1 MAQYEVTLRDYW
13 RILRRRKGIV
23 VFTAFLLGFFSFVLA
38 TIWQPIPIY
47 TAVAKVQLISGQQS
61 LANLYL
67 EAYGAGGGGDDL
79 ETQMSVITSFP
90 LLKLVVKALDIP
102 AETEDDTARV
112 IIGLQNSLDID
123 QEGYAKILLIKTDH
137 NDPEQAANIVN
148 VVSQVF
154 KEYSDEQKNQQS
166 DQHLSFVNRQM
177 LEAKDSLRVAEEA
190 ARRYREDNDI
200 VSIDAEAS
208 MMLGQITQAGRDI
221 TRIEQVLN
229 VIGGMIREI
238 EIDQELSPRTLQ
250 GVNRAQVGD
259 SFIAFAQQLN
269 TLRLDRDA
277 LLVQFTENHP
287 AVRQLQ
293 AKIDLM
299 VENMANELRQ
309 RDLTMRGDLEGIEKQ
324 LDELRADYS
333 NLPARGLALGRY
345 ERAVY
350 LRQEIVEA
358 LAGEFE
364 QARIRAAD
372 RVETAKVLQKALVPT
387 FPNNPHSP
395 VQRAVMGMIL
405 GLVLGVVFAVVA
417 ETLDTSIGTIEDV
430 QEYTDAKVVGVI
442 PFIRAESVEASMKR
456 RGHVIESE
464 RMLQRMAQLV
474 AYFDPQSTLA
484 ETYRT
489 LRTNIEFVTVEKGDK
504 TILVTSSTSGEG
516 KSTVMANLAMTMT
529 QLGKRTLLVDCDL
542 RKPTVA
548 RMFGLDKEPGLAE
561 VIVGNYE
568 WREVIRTVTDIV
580 TGGMGMEDLMQTQ
593 GISNLH
599 IITSGAI
606 PPNPAELLNSG
617 KMVEFIAEVKDVYDI
632 VLFDAPPILHV
643 TDAAILG
650 KHIDGVLMIYK
661 AGDIPRTSLKR
672 SVNLLNSVGIHLLGI
687 VLNGIRAEI
696 SADYYDFGYN
706 SYYAY
711 GAEEEPELTWLEKAQ
726 DYVFNWR
733 SHGEE
738 DDDEDD
744 EDNEDNEREGSIGGG
759 ESQDREDDY
768 DEDEGADEDE
778 DYIAGLDPGQED
790 DEHVGAEN
798 HADSGRLNRLVGTVL
813 FFCAILGLG
822 WQSGYLQRPLGV
834 VPVFSSYNR
843 IGVVDG
849 SAAAAIGGE
858 ELLAVVSEVPLDG
871 EETILDTRAAQASVE
886 RVPQPLGKV
895 DQPASFAPTQAPVA
909 QPQITGKALP
919 YTLRISSYGADS
931 KWAVPNLNKLRQA
944 GQMAFLVP
952 RSGPESML
960 RLLSGSFAD
969 WDAAYQEG
977 RRLRDATLT
986 NDIAPAYLPYAAELG
1001 RFASQQETLLFLQE
1015 LGEKARFCYVQG
1027 LDGGGQRVLAGA
1039 FETREEAVAIATMFG
1054 RENRAPVVR
1063 R

>member
-23 VFTAFLLGFFSFVLA
+23 VFTGFLLGFFSFVLA

-47 TAVAKVQLISGQQS
+47 SAAAKVQLISGQQS
-61 LANLYL
+61 IANYL
-67 EAYGAGGGGDDL
+67 EAYGGGGGGDDL

-90 LLKLVVKALDIP
+90 LLKRVITALEQP
-102 AETEDDTARV
+102 AATEDDTAYA
-112 IIGLQNSLDID
+112 IIDLQNRLDID
-123 QEGYAKILLIKTDH
+123 QEGYAKVLLIKIDDT
-137 NDPEQAANIVN
+137 DPERAAKIVN
-148 VVSQVF
+148 TVSEVF
-154 KEYSDEQKNQQS
+154 KKYSDEQKNQQA
-166 DQHLSFVNRQM
+166 DEHLRFVNRQFM
-177 LEAKDSLRVAEEA
+177 EAKDSLRVAEEDS
-190 ARRYREDNDI
+190 RRYREDNNI

-208 MMLGQITQAGRDI
+208 MMLGQITQGGRDK
-221 TRIEQVLN
+221 TRLEQVLN
-229 VIGGMIREI
+229 VIDGMIREI
-238 EIDQELSPRTLQ
+238 EQERELSQRTLQ
-250 GVNRAQVGD
+250 GVSRDQVGD
-259 SFIAFAQQLN
+259 TFMVFAQQLN
-269 TLRLDRDA
+269 ALRLDRDA

-293 AKIDLM
+293 AKISLM

-309 RDLTMRGDLEGIEKQ
+309 RQQTQRGDLIGIEKR
-324 LDELRADYS
+324 LEKSRADYGD
-333 NLPARGLALGRY
+333 LPARGLELGRR
-345 ERAVY
+345 EREVY

-358 LAGEFE
+358 LGTEYE
-364 QARIRAAD
+364 QARVRAAD
-372 RVETAKVLQKALVPT
+372 RVETARVLQKALVPT
-387 FPNNPHSP
+387 SPNNPHSP
-395 VQRAVMGMIL
+395 VQRAVMGLVL
-405 GLVLGVVFAVVA
+405 GLVLGVVFAVIA

-474 AYFDPQSTLA
+474 TYFDPQSTLA

-561 VIVGNYE
+561 VIVGNYQ

-580 TGGMGMEDLMQTQ
+580 TGGMGMENLMQTQ

-606 PPNPAELLNSG
+606 PPNPAELLNSK
-617 KMVEFIAEVKDVYDI
+617 KMTDFIAEVKEVYDI

-672 SVNLLNSVGIHLLGI
+672 SVNLLNSVGVHLLGI

-696 SADYYDFGYN
+696 SADYYDFGYS

-711 GAEEEPELTWLEKAQ
+711 GSEQEPELTWLEKAQ
-726 DYVFNWR
+726 DYIFNWR
-733 SHGEE
+733 SRGDDDDD
-738 DDDEDD
+738 DDDEDHEGRIGGVEKKEAVDDFDGDD
-744 EDNEDNEREGSIGGG
+744 EDY
-759 ESQDREDDY
+759 DRD
-768 DEDEGADEDE
+768 ADED
-778 DYIAGLDPGQED
+778 YVAGLDPGE
-790 DEHVGAEN
+790 EEEERGRERAGVGAG
-798 HADSGRLNRLVGTVL
+798 HLGRLAATALL
-813 FFCAILGLG
+813 FCAVLGLT
-822 WQSGYLQRPLGV
+822 WQSGYLQLPLGL
-834 VPVFSSYNR
+834 VPVFYSYNR
-843 IGVVDG
+843 LGIIAENAASADVEEPLVATEIKPEEGGVP
-849 SAAAAIGGE
+849 ALE
-858 ELLAVVSEVPLDG
+858 QQLA
-871 EETILDTRAAQASVE
+871 QVE
-886 RVPQPLGKV
+886 RGARISAKI
-895 DQPASFAPTQAPVA
+895 DQPASFAPPRAPGI
-909 QPQITGKALP
+909 QPQIAAKAQP
-919 YTLRISSYGADS
+919 YTLRISSYGTDS
-931 KWAVPNLNKLRQA
+931 KWAVPNLNTLRQA

-952 RSGPESML
+952 GSEQEPML
-960 RLLSGSFAD
+960 RLLSGSFAN

-977 RRLRDATLT
+977 RKLRDAGLAS
-986 NDIAPAYLPYAAELG
+986 DIAPAYLPFTAELG
-1001 RFASQQETLLFLQE
+1001 RFSQQRETLQFLQE
-1015 LGEKARFCYVQG
+1015 LGEKARFCYVQP
-1027 LDGGGQRVLAGA
+1027 LAEGGQRVLAGA
-1039 FETREEAVAIATMFG
+1039 FETQEEAAAAITAMVGSGKGAQVA
-1054 RENRAPVVR
+1054 R

>member
-47 TAVAKVQLISGQQS
+47 TAAAKVQLISGQQS
-61 LANLYL
+61 IANMYL
-67 EAYGAGGGGDDL
+67 EAYGGGGGGDDL

-90 LLKLVVKALDIP
+90 LLKRVVRALNIP

-112 IIGLQNSLDID
+112 IINLQNSLDID
-123 QEGYAKILLIKTDH
+123 QEGYAKILLIKIDDT
-137 NDPEQAANIVN
+137 DPEAAANIVN

-154 KEYSDEQKNQQS
+154 KEYSDEQKNQQA
-166 DQHLSFVNRQM
+166 DEHLRFVNRQLM
-177 LEAKDSLRVAEEA
+177 EAKDSLRVAEEA
-190 ARRYREDNDI
+190 SRRYREDNNI

-208 MMLGQITQAGRDI
+208 MMLGQITQAGRDK
-221 TRIEQVLN
+221 TRLEQVLK
-229 VIGGMIREI
+229 VVDSMIREI
-238 EIDQELSPRTLQ
+238 EREKELSQRTLQ
-250 GVNRAQVGD
+250 GVSRDQVGD
-259 SFIAFAQQLN
+259 TFMVFAQQLN
-269 TLRLDRDA
+269 ALRLERDA
-277 LLVQFTENHP
+277 QLVQFTENHP

-293 AKIDLM
+293 ARISLM

-309 RDLTMRGDLEGIEKQ
+309 RQQTLRGDLQGVEKQ
-324 LDELRADYS
+324 LEKLRADYS
-333 NLPARGLALGRY
+333 NLPARGLALGRK
-345 ERAVY
+345 EREVY

-358 LAGEFE
+358 LAGEYE

-395 VQRAVMGMIL
+395 VQRAVMGMVL
-405 GLVLGVVFAVVA
+405 GLVLGVVFAVIA

-442 PFIRAESVEASMKR
+442 PFIRAESVEASMER

-474 AYFDPQSTLA
+474 TYFDPQSTLA

-561 VIVGNYE
+561 VIVGNYK

-580 TGGMGMEDLMQTQ
+580 TGGMGMENLMQTQ

-617 KMVEFIAEVKDVYDI
+617 KMVEFIAEIKEVYDI

-650 KHIDGVLMIYK
+650 KHVDGVLMIYK

-672 SVNLLNSVGIHLLGI
+672 SVNLLNSVGVHLLGI

-696 SADYYDFGYN
+696 SADYYDFGYS

-711 GAEEEPELTWLEKAQ
+711 GQEEEPELTWLEKAQ
-726 DYVFNWR
+726 DYIFNWR
-733 SHGEE
+733 SRGG
-738 DDDEDD
+738 DDYEDD
-744 EDNEDNEREGSIGGG
+744 ED
-759 ESQDREDDY
+759 EDDY
-768 DEDEGADEDE
+768 EGRIGGAERDKTAGDFDRDEDYDEDEDE
-778 DYIAGLDPGQED
+778 DYIARLDPGED
-790 DEHVGAEN
+790 EDKEAKEQGSAG
-798 HADSGRLNRLVGTVL
+798 SKRLGQLAGTAL
-813 FFCAILGLG
+813 LFCAFLGLT
-822 WQSGYLQRPLGV
+822 WQSGYVQLPLGLVPVFYSYNRLGV
-834 VPVFSSYNR
+834 VGTEAASAE
-843 IGVVDG
+843 IGEPLVALEVEQ
-849 SAAAAIGGE
+849 E
-858 ELLAVVSEVPLDG
+858 EDRTP
-871 EETILDTRAAQASVE
+871 
-886 RVPQPLGKV
+886 VPQQ
-895 DQPASFAPTQAPVA
+895 QPTPSVVESASRTANTVKQAVSFAPTRADAPLQAAFKA
-909 QPQITGKALP
+909 QP
-919 YTLRISSYGADS
+919 YTLRISSYGGDS
-931 KWAVPNLNKLRQA
+931 KWAVPNLNKLREA

-952 RSGPESML
+952 GTGQEPML
-960 RLLSGSFAD
+960 RLLSGSFAN

-977 RRLRDATLT
+977 RRLRDAGLA
-986 NDIAPAYLPYAAELG
+986 NEIAPAYLPFAAELG
-1001 RFASQQETLLFLQE
+1001 RFANQRETLAFLQT
-1015 LGEKARFCYVQG
+1015 LGEKARFCYVQSVAG
-1027 LDGGGQRVLAGA
+1027 EGQRVLAGA
-1039 FETREEAVAIATMFG
+1039 FETQEEVAAAIAAMVGSGSMVEVT
-1054 RENRAPVVR
+1054 R

>member
-38 TIWQPIPIY
+38 TMWQPIPIY
-47 TAVAKVQLISGQQS
+47 TAEAKVQLISGQQS
-61 LANLYL
+61 IANLYL

-90 LLKLVVKALDIP
+90 LLKLVVRALNIP

-112 IIGLQNSLDID
+112 IIGLQSRLDID
-123 QEGYAKILLIKTDH
+123 QEGYAKILLIKIDD

-154 KEYSDEQKNQQS
+154 KEYSDEQKNQQA
-166 DQHLSFVNRQM
+166 DGHLAFANRQM

-190 ARRYREDNDI
+190 ARSYREENDI

-259 SFIAFAQQLN
+259 SFMAFAQQLN

-293 AKIDLM
+293 AKINLM
-299 VENMANELRQ
+299 IENMANELRQ
-309 RDLTMRGDLEGIEKQ
+309 RELTMRGDLKGIEKQ

-358 LAGEFE
+358 LAAEYE

-405 GLVLGVVFAVVA
+405 GLVLGVVFAVIA

-442 PFIRAESVEASMKR
+442 PFIRAESVEASMER

-617 KMVEFIAEVKDVYDI
+617 KMVEFIAEVRDVYDI

-696 SADYYDFGYN
+696 SADYYDFGYS

-733 SHGEE
+733 SGGEE
-738 DDDEDD
+738 DYDEDDEDD
-744 EDNEDNEREGSIGGG
+744 EDGDGRIGGKG
-759 ESQDREDDY
+759 ESAGDDY
-768 DEDEGADEDE
+768 DEDEGAENDGED
-778 DYIAGLDPGQED
+778 DFLAGLDPGE
-790 DEHVGAEN
+790 EEGEYAE
-798 HADSGRLNRLVGTVL
+798 AEGRSGEGRLNRLLGTTL
-813 FFCAILGLG
+813 LLCAIAGLG
-822 WQSGYLQRPLGV
+822 WQSGYLQRPLGL

-843 IGVVDG
+843 IGVIDG
-849 SAAAAIGGE
+849 SAAAIGE
-858 ELLAVVSEVPLDG
+858 EYLLAETSEAPIEN
-871 EETILDTRAAQASVE
+871 EESALSIPTEQASLE
-886 RVPQPLGKV
+886 RAPRAGVKV
-895 DQPASFAPTQAPVA
+895 DQPASFAPSGAPVA
-909 QPQITGKALP
+909 QSAQAEKAQP
-919 YTLRISSYGADS
+919 YTLRISSYGIDS
-931 KWAVPNLNKLRQA
+931 KWAVPNLNKMRQA

-952 RSGPESML
+952 GSGSEPML
-960 RLLSGSFAD
+960 RLLSGSYAN

-977 RRLRDATLT
+977 RRLRDAALAG
-986 NDIAPAYLPYAAELG
+986 DIAPAYLPFAAELG
-1001 RFASQQETLLFLQE
+1001 RFANQQETLQFLQG
-1015 LGEKARFCYVQG
+1015 LGDKARFCYVQS
-1027 LDGGGQRVLAGA
+1027 LADGGQRVLAGA
-1039 FETREEAVAIATMFG
+1039 FETQEEVAAAITRMVGSEA
-1054 RENRAPVVR
+1054 RAQVTR